1 MHLLLVFHN
10 QFLLRRIIG
19 GPANLLSIRGGDVI
33 EGWPEEL
40 DLFLF
45 EIYNVLI

>member
-10 QFLLRRIIG
+10 QFLLRRIIS

-45 EIYNVLI
+45 GIYNV